1 MHMPATAQG
10 SNLALRYH
18 ALQRGRS
25 TAYLTASQASD
36 LNSAQSRPTAFMQHN
51 SSNRGVH
58 LASPPIHE
66 LTVLRHHGQPAERL
80 PTGAAPWRVAC
91 PSVALNATPAKYAL
105 VLTGLIGGPHASQAK
120 PADTAL

>member
-1 MHMPATAQG
+1 MPATAQG
-10 SNLALRYH
+10 SSLALRYH

-51 SSNRGVH
+51 SSNRDV
-58 LASPPIHE
+58 
-66 LTVLRHHGQPAERL
+66 RHHGQPAKRL
-80 PTGAAPWRVAC
+80 PTGGAPWRLAC
-91 PSVALNATPAKYAL
+91 PSAALNATPAKYAL
-105 VLTGLIGGPHASQAK
+105 VLAGLIGGPHASK